1 MYAAAE
7 IVLRKTV
14 LLVFGVAGQVRGAEE
29 VERVHVVLASGP
41 PEMILYHCD
50 EIGLLW
56 MLALVTSYSR
66 LLVPQ
71 H

>member
-1 MYAAAE
+1 VYVAAE

-14 LLVFGVAGQVRGAEE
+14 LLVFGIVGQVRGAEE

-41 PEMILYHCD
+41 LGMILYHYD
-50 EIGLLW
+50 EIGSMW
-56 MLALVTSYSR
+56 MLALVTSYSK